1 MRIDESNWEVI
12 DRAEKILF
20 TDYEKQWYDAEN
32 IDGYIET
39 EELIQIIDD
48 LCSKVDRLQ
57 EEKENQEEMIREHY
71 KPISPYEFYGIN
83 EDMFH

>member
-1 MRIDESNWEVI
+1 MPIGKTKNIGDYI
-12 DRAEKILF
+12 QILATRQF
-20 TDYEKQWYDAEN
+20 YDN
-32 IDGYIET
+32 IDGYIEK

-57 EEKENQEEMIREHY
+57 EEKENQEEMIKEYY